1 MERLVFDD
9 TTAPTGGEIRRQS
22 FQFAGTCHPCLR
34 CRGLGKWKLFE
45 RVPCLNNSYLR
56 PATASWWLSVP
67 ALWDVPEPVGT
78 LASWHNRFD
87 GKRKK
92 PLFLSDTFFSQFLPH
107 LLLLAQKHTHKL
119 GCHFSEVTHPPQGKT
134 WHDHALRGWQNC
146 DTFFL
151 PGEKKMLNEG
161 CAWQHM
167 LKHFTL
173 HVYIMK
179 AFQNNM

>member
-1 MERLVFDD
+1 MCFLPVHMEGLVFDD
-9 TTAPTGGEIRRQS
+9 TTAPTGGEIQRQS

-78 LASWHNRFD
+78 LASWHNGFD

-92 PLFLSDTFFSQFLPH
+92 EATFSFRHFHLSFPPSLPLSFSLSLSLINTHTTWLAFFWGDTS
-107 LLLLAQKHTHKL
+107 TTR
-119 GCHFSEVTHPPQGKT
+119 E
-134 WHDHALRGWQNC
+134 N
-146 DTFFL
+146 
-151 PGEKKMLNEG
+151 M
-161 CAWQHM
+161 AWPC
-167 LKHFTL
+167 T
-173 HVYIMK
+173 
-179 AFQNNM
+179 